1 MADIEANRTFEFRSV
16 TRNLFFVAVAIVLF
30 LMKRQ
35 YTGPFQ
41 DLVQSYSGNLTVSFA
56 LYFVFLRM
64 CMMLPRFGRL
74 IAAAL
79 VLVCVES
86 FELLDGFGFMSNT
99 YDSLDLLAN
108 AIGVARIGIFAFSY
122 WLVVLVIYCAF

>member
-1 MADIEANRTFEFRSV
+1 
-16 TRNLFFVAVAIVLF
+16 
-30 LMKRQ
+30 MKRQ
-35 YTGPFQ
+35 YAGPFQ
-41 DLVQSYSGNLTVSFA
+41 ELVQSYAGNVTVSFA

-99 YDSLDLLAN
+99 YDSFDLLAN
-108 AIGVARIGIFAFSY
+108 AIGVGFALS
-122 WLVVLVIYCAF
+122 LDVMMSRNRSQIPEAKADH